1 MAISTKPASPV
12 VSPSGLTME
21 RGVRILSSFARV
33 FADSRNRKTRVCPV
47 SVSVT
52 STSALQIFFICLTG
66 NTPMIA
72 TAADTLETIDVI
84 AEQVPA
90 TGEVVHDEFTG
101 SHVRIDA
108 EKLQSGDR
116 ELGDVLSHESGVQT
130 RKIGGFGT
138 FSNLTVRAATGAQ
151 TGVYLD
157 GILLNS
163 GANGSIDLSTLE
175 LLNLTSV
182 DLYRGTAPLQLG
194 HGNIGGAINL
204 RTDSTTGKP
213 VSQLALGMGSFSN
226 QRLQLMHT
234 ARHDRWSV
242 LAAFSHQAS
251 DNDFTFVNN
260 NGTPLNPDDDKRE
273 SRNNAQAA
281 RDTLLARTGYAWSD
295 DNRTDL
301 VVQIGARDLGVP
313 EWRNAQDNQAS
324 YDTRTEQYQLAQT
337 LDGLGR
343 WNTRHVLFL
352 HRDLSHYDDHL
363 SQVGLG
369 TQDTHGKGMTR
380 GFNSYWERLDKQGSL
395 GLSSEFRH
403 ESLTTD
409 DRIDRS
415 RNYDAVRN
423 QLTTTVH
430 YAWLDSK
437 SRWTITPALRFQY
450 IRDEVAENARLH
462 NPDGTRRRDNNT
474 GPQLGV
480 LHHASDKLTLR
491 LNVGSYYREPSFSEL
506 FGSIGLIKG
515 NPALIAEHGTNA
527 DIGFTMQASKTLTI
541 NASLFASWRDELI
554 VTVFNAQGVGR
565 AINSGEAEVAGI
577 ELSAKQKLSDRFA
590 FRGNL
595 TWQHARST
603 NATSGFYDKQLP
615 GEAQLSA
622 FARLDYKA
630 GQWQAWLESE
640 LEQGR
645 YYDRA
650 NLLEAADNAVHNL
663 GVDWRRQPWRTGLS
677 IQNLAD
683 DNIEDFNGYPR
694 PGRSLFFSFSTRF

>member
-1 MAISTKPASPV
+1 
-12 VSPSGLTME
+12 ME
-21 RGVRILSSFARV
+21 RGVRILYSFARE
-33 FADSRNRKTRVCPV
+33 FTEDHHELRACPALMHMA
-47 SVSVT
+47 
-52 STSALQIFFICLTG
+52 SAVATQILFFCLAGTAS
-66 NTPMIA
+66 MLA
-72 TAADTLETIDVI
+72 TAADSLETIEVI
-84 AEQVPA
+84 AEQAPA
-90 TGEVVHDEFTG
+90 TGSVVHDEFTG

-108 EKLQSGDR
+108 ERLQSGDK
-116 ELGDVLSHESGVQT
+116 ELADVLSHEAGVQT

-175 LLNLTSV
+175 LLNLDSV

-204 RTDSTTGKP
+204 RTDTRTGKP
-213 VSQLALGMGSFSN
+213 VSQLALGAGSFSN
-226 QRLQLMHT
+226 RRLQLMHN
-234 ARHDRWSV
+234 AKHDRWSV
-242 LAAFSHQAS
+242 LATFSHQAS

-281 RDTLLARTGYAWSD
+281 RDTLLARTGYTWSS

-313 EWRNAQDNQAS
+313 EWRNAQDNLAS
-324 YDTRTEQYQLAQT
+324 YDTRSEQYQLAQT

-352 HRDLSHYDDHL
+352 HRELSHFDDHL

-369 TQDTHGKGMTR
+369 TQDTYSNGMTR
-380 GFNSYWERLDKQGSL
+380 GLNTYWERLDKQGSL
-395 GLSSEFRH
+395 GISSELRH

-409 DRIDRS
+409 DHIDNS
-415 RNYDAVRN
+415 RNYHAIRD

-437 SRWTITPALRFQY
+437 SHWTITPALRFQF
-450 IRDEVAENARLH
+450 IRDDVEENTRLD
-462 NPDGTRRRDNNT
+462 NPGGTRRRDNNT

-480 LHHASDKLTLR
+480 LYQANDKLALR
-491 LNVGSYYREPSFSEL
+491 MNAGSYYREPSFSEL

-527 DIGFTMQASKTLTI
+527 DIGFTMQANNKLNI

-565 AINSGEAEVAGI
+565 AINSGEAVITGI
-577 ELSAKQKLSDRFA
+577 ELSATQKISDRIA
-590 FRGNL
+590 LRGNL
-595 TWQHARST
+595 TWQQARST
-603 NATSGFYDKQLP
+603 NATSGFYGKQLP

-622 FARLDYKA
+622 FARLDYKT
-630 GQWQAWLESE
+630 GHWQVWLESE
-640 LEQGR
+640 LEQNR

-650 NLLEAADNAVHNL
+650 NLLVAADNTVHNL
-663 GVDWRRQPWRTGLS
+663 GVDWRKQQWRTGLS

-694 PGRSLFFSFSTRF
+694 PGRSLFVSFSTRF

>member
-1 MAISTKPASPV
+1 M
-12 VSPSGLTME
+12 
-21 RGVRILSSFARV
+21 RILSGFASV
-33 FADSRNRKTRVCPV
+33 FTDGHRHIASACPV
-47 SVSVT
+47 FVRIC
-52 STSALQIFFICLTG
+52 SAPVLRILLICLAG
-66 NTPMIA
+66 NATVAA
-72 TAADTLETIDVI
+72 TAADSLETIEVV
-84 AEQVPA
+84 AEQLPA
-90 TGEVVHDEFTG
+90 TGEVVHEEFTG

-108 EKLQSGDR
+108 ERLQSGDR
-116 ELGDVLSHESGVQT
+116 ELADVLSHEAGVQT
-130 RKIGGFGT
+130 RKIGGFGA
-138 FSNLTVRAATGAQ
+138 FSNLTVRAASGAQ
-151 TGVYLD
+151 TGIYLD

-163 GANGSIDLSTLE
+163 GANGSIDLSTLD

-204 RTDSTTGKP
+204 RTDIATGKP
-213 VSQLALGMGSFSN
+213 VSQLALGVGSFAN

-251 DNDFTFVNN
+251 DNNFTFVNN
-260 NGTPLNPDDDKRE
+260 NGTPLNPDDDRRE
-273 SRNNAQAA
+273 SRHNAQAA
-281 RDTLLARTGYAWSD
+281 RDTLLARTGYVWSV

-313 EWRNAQDNQAS
+313 EWRNAQDNQAN
-324 YDTRTEQYQLAQT
+324 YDTKTEQYQLAQT

-369 TQDTHGKGMTR
+369 TQDTRGKGLTR

-395 GLSSEFRH
+395 GISSELRH

-415 RNYDAVRN
+415 RNFDAVRD
-423 QLTTTVH
+423 QITTTVH

-437 SRWTITPALRFQY
+437 SRWTITPALRFQF

-462 NPDGTRRRDNNT
+462 NPGGTRRRDNNT

-480 LHHASDKLTLR
+480 LHQASNRLTLR
-491 LNVGSYYREPSFSEL
+491 MNVGSYYREPSFNEL

-515 NPALIAEHGTNA
+515 NPTLIAEHGTNA
-527 DIGFTMQASKTLTI
+527 DIGFTMQASKTLDV
-541 NASLFASWRDELI
+541 NASLFVSWRDELI

-565 AINSGEAEVAGI
+565 AINSGEAVVAGI
-577 ELSAKQKLSDRFA
+577 ELSAKQKISDRFDI
-590 FRGNL
+590 RGNL

-603 NATSGFYDKQLP
+603 NEASGFYGKQLP

-630 GQWQAWLESE
+630 SHWQAWLETE
-640 LEQGR
+640 FEQGR

-650 NLLEAADNAVHNL
+650 NLLEAVDNTVHNL
-663 GVDWRRQPWRTGLS
+663 GIDWRNQQWRAGIS
-677 IQNLAD
+677 VQNLTD

-694 PGRSLFFSFSTRF
+694 PGRSLFFSLSTHF